1 MFRWNLRRRNLD
13 LDAELHAHLEMAAQD
28 ARARGES
35 TAAARLAALRE
46 FGNRDLVKETTRD
59 IWGRNPF
66 HGLTDDLRAGLRTFR
81 RNPGFAAIMILT
93 LALGIGANTAIFSL
107 IDAVMLRSL
116 PVSHPEQLVQVRM
129 DADDD
134 LVTNPVWEQL
144 RDRQDVF
151 SGLFA
156 YSQVRFNLAAGGEAR
171 YATGYWVSGDFFS
184 TLGAGAAIG
193 RTFTAADDRRGCAPT
208 AVLGYDFWQRQYGGD
223 PEVLGRSISFDGH
236 PFQILG
242 VGRAG
247 FTGIDVG
254 RAVDFYVPLCTD
266 PIVRGAGAQ
275 LDQGR
280 NWWLTVIGRPKPGI
294 PAVQLAARLKTLS
307 APIFEATIPAVYL
320 PKDQRGYAA
329 KTLQTIPAAS
339 GTSYLR
345 RQYRDA
351 LLVLMAV
358 VGLLLLIACAN
369 VANLLLAR
377 AASRQR
383 EIAVRMALGAGRWR
397 LMRQLLLESVLFAA
411 AGAALGALFAQ
422 WGSRLLVGFLS
433 STTNRVFLDLAIDA
447 RVLAFTAGVSAAAVL
462 LFGLAPAWRGTRVD
476 PQAAMKAGARGV
488 AEGHSRFS
496 LGKALV
502 SAQVAVSLVLV
513 AGAALLLST
522 FRNLATLD
530 AGFDRDRVLI
540 VNTDLRNANY
550 PKERLE
556 SSFEEMRQRLASIPG
571 VLSASF
577 SNNTPISGSTYSIAV
592 DVEGYAPPSPRDSQ
606 MWANYVSQGF
616 FETLGTPLLAGRDF
630 DRHDA
635 ADSAKVAIINET
647 AARRFFRTANPVGRY
662 YRTGY
667 PVKDQLVE
675 VVGVV
680 KDARYNKLSEKQR
693 PIAYMPSA
701 QKLAY
706 SFTSAPYITFD
717 LRAAGSP
724 ANLAPAV
731 RAAIERVNPAIVI
744 QFRTLAVQVAESLAR
759 ERLLATL
766 SAFFGGLALLLA
778 AIGLYGVIS
787 HNMARRRCEIGIR
800 MALGAERRRILRMA
814 MGDVAMVVGVGL
826 AAGLGASLAV
836 MRYIASFLYGVTATD
851 ARTLAAAVVFFGAV
865 AAVAGYVP
873 ARRASRLDPMN
884 ALREE

>member
-1 MFRWNLRRRNLD
+1 MMRWNLRRRERD
-13 LDAELHAHLEMAAQD
+13 LDAELRAHLEMAAQD

-35 TAAARLAALRE
+35 AEAARLAALRE

-66 HGLTDDLRAGLRTFR
+66 HGTGSDLRAGLRAFR
-81 RNPGFAAIMILT
+81 KYPAFAAIMILT

-129 DADDD
+129 DAEDS
-134 LVTNPVWEQL
+134 LLTNPVWEQL

-156 YSQVRFNLAAGGEAR
+156 YGQVRFNLALGGEAH
-171 YATGYWVSGDFFS
+171 YVTGYWVSGDFFS
-184 TLGAGAAIG
+184 TLGAAAAIG

-208 AVLGYDFWQRQYGGD
+208 AMLGYDFWQRRYGED
-223 PEVLGRSISFDGH
+223 PEILSRSISLDGH
-236 PFQILG
+236 PFQIVG
-242 VGRAG
+242 VGQAG

-254 RAVDFYVPLCTD
+254 RAVDIYVPLCTD

-275 LDQGR
+275 LDQRR
-280 NWWLTVIGRPKPGI
+280 NWWLTAIGRPKRGI
-294 PAVQLAARLKTLS
+294 PAAQLAARLKTLS
-307 APIFEATIPAVYL
+307 PPVFEATIPEIYL
-320 PKDQRGYAA
+320 PKDQREFAA
-329 KTLQTIPAAS
+329 RTLDTIPAAN
-339 GTSYLR
+339 GISYVR
-345 RQYRDA
+345 GQYRDA
-351 LLVLMAV
+351 LLILMAV

-383 EIAVRMALGAGRWR
+383 EIAVRIALGAGRWR
-397 LMRQLLLESVLFAA
+397 LVRQLLMESVLFAA
-411 AGAALGALFAQ
+411 AGSTLGALFAQ

-433 STTNRVFLDLAIDA
+433 SANNRVFLDLAIDA

-476 PQAAMKAGARGV
+476 PQAAMKIGARGV

-513 AGAALLLST
+513 VGAALLLST

-530 AGFDRDRVLI
+530 AGFDRDRVLMI
-540 VNTDLRNANY
+540 NTDLRNANY

-556 SSFEEMRQRLASIPG
+556 ASFEEMRQRLASIPG

-577 SNNTPISGSTYSIAV
+577 SNNTPVSGSTYSIAV
-592 DVEGYAPPSPRDSQ
+592 DVKGYAAQSPRDSQ

-630 DRHDA
+630 ERRDT
-635 ADSAKVAIINET
+635 ADSAKVAIINQT
-647 AARRFFRTANPVGRY
+647 AGRKFFHTENPVGRY

-667 PVKDQLVE
+667 PVKDQLVQ

-680 KDARYNKLSEKQR
+680 KDARYNKLSEK
-693 PIAYMPSA
+693 
-701 QKLAY
+701 
-706 SFTSAPYITFD
+706 
-717 LRAAGSP
+717 
-724 ANLAPAV
+724 
-731 RAAIERVNPAIVI
+731 
-744 QFRTLAVQVAESLAR
+744 
-759 ERLLATL
+759 
-766 SAFFGGLALLLA
+766 
-778 AIGLYGVIS
+778 
-787 HNMARRRCEIGIR
+787 
-800 MALGAERRRILRMA
+800 
-814 MGDVAMVVGVGL
+814 
-826 AAGLGASLAV
+826 
-836 MRYIASFLYGVTATD
+836 
-851 ARTLAAAVVFFGAV
+851 
-865 AAVAGYVP
+865 
-873 ARRASRLDPMN
+873 
-884 ALREE
+884 

>member
-1 MFRWNLRRRNLD
+1 MRWNRRRCERD
-13 LDAELHAHLEMAAQD
+13 LDAELRAHLEMAAHD

-35 TAAARLAALRE
+35 AEAARLAALRE

-59 IWGRNPF
+59 IWGRSPL
-66 HGLTDDLRAGLRTFR
+66 HGIGSDLRAGLRTFHK
-81 RNPGFAAIMILT
+81 NPGFTAIMILT

-129 DADDD
+129 GADDD
-134 LVTNPVWEQL
+134 LLTKPVWEQL
-144 RDRQDVF
+144 RNRQDVF
-151 SGLFA
+151 SSLFA
-156 YSQVRFNLAAGGEAR
+156 YGQVRFNLATGGEAR
-171 YATGYWVSGDFFS
+171 FATGYWVSGGFFS
-184 TLGAGAAIG
+184 TLGVGAAIG

-223 PEVLGRSISFDGH
+223 PEILGRSISIDGH

-275 LDQGR
+275 LDQRR
-280 NWWLTVIGRPKPGI
+280 NWWLTAIGRPKSGI
-294 PAVQLAARLKTLS
+294 PAAQLAARLKNLS
-307 APIFEATIPAVYL
+307 PPIFEATIPEVYL
-320 PKDQRGYAA
+320 PKDQREYAA
-329 KTLQTIPAAS
+329 RALETVPAAS
-339 GTSYLR
+339 GTSYVR
-345 RQYRDA
+345 RQYSDA
-351 LLVLMAV
+351 LLILMAV
-358 VGLLLLIACAN
+358 VALLLLIACAN

-377 AASRQR
+377 ASARQR

-397 LMRQLLLESVLFAA
+397 LMRQLLTESVLFAA

-447 RVLAFTAGVSAAAVL
+447 RVLAFTAGVSATAVL

-476 PQAAMKAGARGV
+476 PQAAMKISARGV

-502 SAQVAVSLVLV
+502 SAQAAVSLVLV
-513 AGAALLLST
+513 VGAALLLST
-522 FRNLATLD
+522 FRNLASLD

-556 SSFEEMRQRLASIPG
+556 SSFEGMRQRLASISG

-592 DVEGYAPPSPRDSQ
+592 DVEGYAPQSPRDSQ
-606 MWANYVSQGF
+606 MWANYVSPGF
-616 FETLGTPLLAGRDF
+616 FATLGTPLLAGRDF
-630 DRHDA
+630 DQRDTA
-635 ADSAKVAIINET
+635 ASAQVAIINQT
-647 AARRFFRTANPVGRY
+647 AARKFFRTANPVGHE

-675 VVGVV
+675 VVGVA

-693 PIAYMPSA
+693 AIAYMPST

-706 SFTSAPYITFD
+706 AFTSAPYITFE

-724 ANLAPAV
+724 ASLAPAA
-731 RAAIERVNPAIVI
+731 RAAIEKVNPATVLE
-744 QFRTLAVQVAESLAR
+744 FRTLAVQVSESLAR

-787 HNMARRRCEIGIR
+787 HNMARRRGEIGIR
-800 MALGAERRRILRMA
+800 MALGAERTRVLLMV
-814 MGDVAMVVGVGL
+814 MKDVTLVVGVGL
-826 AAGLGASLAV
+826 AAGLGASIAV
-836 MRYIASFLYGVTATD
+836 TKYVASFLYGVTPTD
-851 ARTLAAAVVFFGAV
+851 PRVLSSAALIFGLV
-865 AAVAGYVP
+865 AAIAGYLP

>member
-1 MFRWNLRRRNLD
+1 MRWNPRRRERD
-13 LDAELHAHLEMAAQD
+13 LDAELRAHLEMAAQD

-35 TAAARLAALRE
+35 ADAARLAALRE

-66 HGLTDDLRAGLRTFR
+66 HGIGSDLRAGLRTIR
-81 RNPGFAAIMILT
+81 KHPAFAAILILT

-107 IDAVMLRSL
+107 IDAVMLRLL
-116 PVSHPEQLVQVRM
+116 PVTHPEQLVQVRTS
-129 DADDD
+129 ADDNV
-134 LVTNPVWEQL
+134 LTNPLWEQL
-144 RDRQDVF
+144 RDRQVVF

-156 YSQVRFNLAAGGEAR
+156 YSQARFNLAAGGEAH
-171 YATGYWVSGDFFS
+171 YITGDWVSGEFFS
-184 TLGAGAAIG
+184 TLGVGTAIG

-208 AVLGYDFWQRQYGGD
+208 AVLGYDFWQRQYGGNA
-223 PEVLGRSISFDGH
+223 EILRRSISLNGH

-254 RAVDFYVPLCTD
+254 RAADVYVPICAD
-266 PIVRGAGAQ
+266 PIVRGADR
-275 LDQGR
+275 LDQR
-280 NWWLTVIGRPKPGI
+280 LSWWLTIVGRPKRGI
-294 PAVQLAARLKTLS
+294 PAAQFAARLKVLS
-307 APIFEATIPAVYL
+307 PPIFEAAIPSIWR
-320 PKDQRGYAA
+320 PKDQREFAA
-329 KTLQTIPAAS
+329 RKLETVPAANGIS
-339 GTSYLR
+339 NVRT
-345 RQYRDA
+345 QYRDA
-351 LLVLMAV
+351 LLILMAV

-377 AASRQR
+377 AAARQR

-397 LMRQLLLESVLFAA
+397 LMRQFLIESALFVA
-411 AGAALGALFAQ
+411 AGAVLGALFAQ
-422 WGSRLLVGFLS
+422 WGSHLLIGFLS
-433 STTNRVFLDLAIDA
+433 STSNQVFLDLAMDA
-447 RVLAFTAGVSAAAVL
+447 RVFAFTAGVSAVAVL
-462 LFGLAPAWRGTRVD
+462 LFGLAPALRGTRVD
-476 PQAAMKAGARGV
+476 PQAAMKVSARGV
-488 AEGHSRFS
+488 AEGQSRFS

-513 AGAALLLST
+513 VGAALLLST

-530 AGFDRDRVLI
+530 AGFDRDRVLTI
-540 VNTDLRNANY
+540 RTDLRNANY

-556 SSFEEMRQRLASIPG
+556 PGFEEMRQRLASIPG

-577 SNNTPISGSTYSIAV
+577 SNTTPISGSTQNIPVTV
-592 DVEGYAPPSPRDSQ
+592 DGFTPQSMRDS
-606 MWANYVSQGF
+606 WLWVNYVSRGF

-630 DRHDA
+630 DRRDT
-635 ADSAKVAIINET
+635 ADSAKVAIVNQT
-647 AARRFFRTANPVGRY
+647 AARKFFHTANPVGRY

-667 PVKDQLVE
+667 PVKDQLVQI
-675 VVGVV
+675 VGVV
-680 KDARYNKLSEKQR
+680 KDAVYNKLGEAQR
-693 PIAYMPSA
+693 PIAYLPSA
-701 QKLAY
+701 QDDVG
-706 SFTSAPYITFD
+706 PYITFE
-717 LRAAGSP
+717 LRTAGPP
-724 ANLAPAV
+724 ASLAPAA
-731 RAAIERVNPAIVI
+731 RAAIGKVNPAITLE
-744 QFRTLAVQVAESLAR
+744 FRTLAVQVAESLTR

-787 HNMARRRCEIGIR
+787 HNMARRRGEIGIR

-814 MGDVAMVVGVGL
+814 MGDVALVVSIGL

-836 MRYIASFLYGVTATD
+836 TRYIASFLYGVTATD
-851 ARTLAAAVVFFGAV
+851 ARTLAAAALFFGAV
-865 AAVAGYVP
+865 AAVAGYLP